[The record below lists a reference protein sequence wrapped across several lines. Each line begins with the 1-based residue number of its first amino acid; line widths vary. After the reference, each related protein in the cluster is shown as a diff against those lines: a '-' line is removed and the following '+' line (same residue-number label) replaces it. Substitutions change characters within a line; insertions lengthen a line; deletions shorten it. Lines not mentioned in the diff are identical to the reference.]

1 MLKLKLRTDNK
12 PLMTFALNT
21 ISSFYHCGIKLELIN
36 KESLCYETNIYCLP
50 ELENIVWQNLSQFII
65 KENG

>member
-21 ISSFYHCGIKLELIN
+21 ISSFYHCGIELELIN
-36 KESLCYETNIYCLP
+36 KESLCYEASIYCLP

-65 KENG
+65 KENS